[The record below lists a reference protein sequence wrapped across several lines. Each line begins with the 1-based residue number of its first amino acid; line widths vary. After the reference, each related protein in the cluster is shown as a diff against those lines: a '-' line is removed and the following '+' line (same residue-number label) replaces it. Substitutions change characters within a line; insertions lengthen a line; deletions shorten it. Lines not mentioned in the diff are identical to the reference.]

1 MAEAVPF
8 LDEATVTRATPM
20 PALIDALRAAFERA
34 DHAAPGR
41 LAADMSD
48 TSSLLVMPA
57 WRGTDTI
64 GVKIAEID
72 RLRQPAVRACYVLI
86 DRATARPRALL
97 DGGALTRR
105 RTAAASVLAATCLA
119 RRESR
124 HLLLIGTGALIA
136 PLIEGYTSRFPL
148 DAIRIWG
155 RDPAKAEA
163 AAEAARE
170 TGYPAQAVTDIDA
183 ALAESDIVS
192 AATLSTTPLI
202 RGAALHPGMH
212 VDLIGAFRPEMC
224 EADGAA
230 VERSLVYVDTI
241 EGALHEAGDLIQA
254 TASGHFAMDRIAGDL
269 AGLCQGRFE
278 RDARAITLFKSVGTA
293 IEDLAAAEL
302 AVRREGLA

>member
-8 LDEATVTRATPM
+8 LDAVAVTRATPM
-20 PALIDALRAAFERA
+20 PALIDALRDAFARG
-34 DHAAPGR
+34 DHAAPER

-57 WRGTDTI
+57 WRGTATI

-72 RLRQPAVRACYVLI
+72 RLSQPAVRACYLLI
-86 DRATARPRALL
+86 DRATGRPRAVL

-119 RRESR
+119 RKDSR
-124 HLLLIGTGALIA
+124 DLLLIGTGALIA
-136 PLIEGYTSRFPL
+136 PLIEGYASQFPL
-148 DAIRIWG
+148 DGIRIWG

-163 AAEAARE
+163 AAGAAR
-170 TGYPAQAVTDIDA
+170 TAGYPAQAVPDIDA

-192 AATLSTTPLI
+192 AATLSTVPFI
-202 RGAALHPGMH
+202 RGAALRPGMH

-230 VERSLVYVDTI
+230 IGRSLVYVDTI

-254 TASGHFAMDRIAGDL
+254 VASGHFAMDRIAGDL
-269 AGLCQGRFE
+269 AGLCQRRYK
-278 RDARAITLFKSVGTA
+278 RDAQAITLFKSVGTA

-302 AVRREGLA
+302 AMRMEGLA

>member
-8 LDEATVTRATPM
+8 LDAAAVTRATPM
-20 PALIDALRAAFERA
+20 PALIDALRAAFA
-34 DHAAPGR
+34 GGDHAAPGR
-41 LAADMSD
+41 LAADMSE

-57 WRGTDTI
+57 WRGTASI

-124 HLLLIGTGALIA
+124 RLLLIGTGALIA
-136 PLIEGYTSRFPL
+136 PLIEGYASHFPL

-163 AAEAARE
+163 VAEVARE
-170 TGYPAQAVTDIDA
+170 AGYPAQAVTDIDA
-183 ALAESDIVS
+183 ALADCDIVS
-192 AATLSTTPLI
+192 AATLSTVPLI
-202 RGAALHPGMH
+202 RGTALHPGMH

-230 VERSLVYVDTI
+230 IERSLVYVDTI

-254 TASGHFAMDRIAGDL
+254 VASGHFAMDRIAGDL
-269 AGLCQGRFE
+269 ADLCQGRFE
-278 RDARAITLFKSVGTA
+278 RGAQAITLFKSVGTA

>member
-1 MAEAVPF
+1 MADAVPF
-8 LDEATVTRATPM
+8 LDAAAVTRATPM
-20 PALIDALRAAFERA
+20 PALIDALRDAFA
-34 DHAAPGR
+34 NGDHAAPGR

-72 RLRQPAVRACYVLI
+72 RLRQPAVRACYLLI
-86 DRATARPRALL
+86 DRATGRPRAVL

-119 RRESR
+119 RKDSR
-124 HLLLIGTGALIA
+124 RLLLLGTGALIA
-136 PLIEGYTSRFPL
+136 PLIEGYASRFPL

-155 RDPAKAEA
+155 RDRAKAEA
-163 AAEAARE
+163 AACAARMA
-170 TGYPAQAVTDIDA
+170 GYPARAVPDINA

-192 AATLSTTPLI
+192 AATLSTAPLI
-202 RGAALHPGMH
+202 RGAALHAGTH

-224 EADGAA
+224 EADGEAIGRA
-230 VERSLVYVDTI
+230 LVHVDTL

-254 TASGHFAMDRIAGDL
+254 TASGHFAMDRIVGDL
-269 AGLCQGRFE
+269 ADLCQRPFA
-278 RDARAITLFKSVGTA
+278 RDAQAITLFKSVGTA
-293 IEDLAAAEL
+293 IEDLVAAEL